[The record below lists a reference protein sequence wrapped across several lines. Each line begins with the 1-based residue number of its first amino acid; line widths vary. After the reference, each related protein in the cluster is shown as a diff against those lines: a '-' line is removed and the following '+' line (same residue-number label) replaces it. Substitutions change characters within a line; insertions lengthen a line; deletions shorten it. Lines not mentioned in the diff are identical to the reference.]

1 MTSDAMAMPQ
11 LRASRRKGRTR
22 KRLEAVL
29 HEPAWPSVTLAVR
42 RMAGR
47 ALEALLPPPRPGEG
61 TRRVL
66 FACAD
71 NAGRSQMATAF
82 FNHLAD
88 PARAR
93 AIAAATREPREV
105 EPEVARAMEEVG
117 VPLSAVLP
125 RRLTAP
131 LALAAGHLVTLGCG
145 GDLPFFGGVRVE
157 EWRLRDPSGQT
168 PERVR
173 AIRDE
178 VRRRVEAMVDAHGW
192 RRTEATDR

>member
-1 MTSDAMAMPQ
+1 MSSEAMAIPSP
-11 LRASRRKGRTR
+11 RTARRKGGTR

-29 HEPAWPSVTLAVR
+29 HEPAWPSVTLALR
-42 RMAGR
+42 RMAGN
-47 ALEALLPPPRPGEG
+47 ALATLIPGHGEG

-66 FACAD
+66 FACSD
-71 NAGRSQMATAF
+71 NAGRSQMAAAF

-105 EPEVARAMEEVG
+105 EPEVARAMEEIG
-117 VPLSAVLP
+117 VPLSATLP

-131 LALAAGHLVTLGCG
+131 LALAAGHLVTLGCE
-145 GDLPFFGGVRVE
+145 GDLPFFGGVQVE
-157 EWRLRDPSGQT
+157 EWRLSDPAGKG

-173 AIRDE
+173 RIRDE
-178 VRRRVEAMVDAHGW
+178 IRRRVEAMIDANQW
-192 RRTEATDR
+192 RKAEGTSGR